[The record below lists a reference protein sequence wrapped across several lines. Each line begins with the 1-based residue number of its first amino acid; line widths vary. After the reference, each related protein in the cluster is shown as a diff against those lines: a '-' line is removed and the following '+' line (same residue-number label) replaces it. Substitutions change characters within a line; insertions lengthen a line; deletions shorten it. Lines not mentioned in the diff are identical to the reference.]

1 MKKLHLVCLL
11 FLVVVAYSCTSSK
24 KLYESGN
31 YDTAIAQSIDRLAG
45 KKKKKAKEVEA
56 LEIAFEKATNQDMS
70 DINRLKAENK
80 GENWERIY
88 SIANGIER
96 RQKSIE
102 PLLPLIDE
110 NGKKASFQFVK
121 TFAIKQEAQNNVANY
136 LYTVGK
142 DLLTTARRGNKKAA
156 REAYAN
162 LNKIKQYFENY
173 KDCNQLMAEAQQ
185 LGLAHVLFKME
196 NHAPTIL
203 PRNFEDEILRIELKN
218 LDEKWYVFH
227 ANAKDVKQFDYEV
240 VMRFENIDV
249 SPERITEKIFTEE
262 KQIEDGEEV
271 VRDKDGNALKDST
284 GNLIKIPTKK
294 IISVEVTEIYQS
306 KVAVLGGTLFFY
318 ETSNNRLMDKQS
330 IVAEAIFE
338 NYASTFRGDKRAL
351 SSETSRRIGN
361 RPLPFPSDE
370 VLLLD
375 AANVVKPIIREKLAN
390 TVWN

>member
-1 MKKLHLVCLL
+1 
-11 FLVVVAYSCTSSK
+11 
-24 KLYESGN
+24 
-31 YDTAIAQSIDRLAG
+31 
-45 KKKKKAKEVEA
+45 
-56 LEIAFEKATNQDMS
+56 
-70 DINRLKAENK
+70 
-80 GENWERIY
+80 
-88 SIANGIER
+88 
-96 RQKSIE
+96 
-102 PLLPLIDE
+102 
-110 NGKKASFQFVK
+110 
-121 TFAIKQEAQNNVANY
+121 
-136 LYTVGK
+136 
-142 DLLTTARRGNKKAA
+142 
-156 REAYAN
+156 
-162 LNKIKQYFENY
+162 
-173 KDCNQLMAEAQQ
+173 MAEAQQ

-227 ANAKDVKQFDYEV
+227 ANSKDVKQFDYEV